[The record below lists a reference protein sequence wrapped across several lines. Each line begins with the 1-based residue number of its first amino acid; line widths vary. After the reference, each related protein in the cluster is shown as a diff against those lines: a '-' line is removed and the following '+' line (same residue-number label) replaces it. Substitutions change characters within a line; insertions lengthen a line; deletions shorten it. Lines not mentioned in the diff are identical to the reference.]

1 MMRVRF
7 GVFTFDT
14 ATGELSREGTRVRL
28 EPQPAKALARLV
40 ERAGDLVTRDEMRD
54 ALWGRETHVDFDRGL
69 TYCLG
74 QVRAALGDSAD
85 NPRFVQ
91 TVPRRGFRF
100 IAPVERLPDAAAG
113 TSAGL
118 GVTPPVS
125 SIPPPVSSATRTRP
139 RVAALAVVVLLLL
152 VGAAV
157 WAAWPSG
164 APDRQTLAVAVFDN
178 ETGDAAYDPFVARL
192 ADAVVVRLTPLAP
205 ERVGVI
211 GNSAVLRQ
219 PRAWRD
225 PAAIARATG
234 ADYLVFG
241 QLQREERG
249 LRLVTH
255 LIRLDDDTHLWVTR
269 IVRSEGVTD
278 GVEARMLE
286 RLVEAVGWH
295 IVEPREDAPR
305 FTPEDVDLRALPSSQ

>member
-1 MMRVRF
+1 MRVRF

-14 ATGELSREGTRVRL
+14 DTGDLNREGVRVRL
-28 EPQPAKALARLV
+28 EPQPGKALARLV
-40 ERAGDLVTRDEMRD
+40 ERAGDVVSRDELR
-54 ALWGRETHVDFDRGL
+54 ALLWGGDTHVDFDRGL
-69 TYCLG
+69 AYCVG
-74 QVRAALGDSAD
+74 QIRAALGDSAD
-85 NPRFVQ
+85 HPRFIQ
-91 TVPRRGFRF
+91 TLPRRGFRF
-100 IAPVERLPDAAAG
+100 IAPVERVAVPGERHVASASEVPFASSTTVSAADPARPG
-113 TSAGL
+113 SRASAFAIM
-118 GVTPPVS
+118 S
-125 SIPPPVSSATRTRP
+125 
-139 RVAALAVVVLLLL
+139 LLLL

-178 ETGDAAYDPFVARL
+178 ETGDAAYDTFVARL
-192 ADAVVVRLTPLAP
+192 ADAVVVHLTPLAP
-205 ERVGVI
+205 DRVGVI

-219 PRAWRD
+219 PRAFRD

-234 ADYLVFG
+234 ADFLVFG

-269 IVRSEGVTD
+269 IVRPEGVTD
-278 GVEARMLE
+278 GMETRMVD

-295 IVEPREDAPR
+295 VVEPREDAPR
-305 FTPEDVDLRALPSSQ
+305 FTPEDVDLQAVLPSP